1 VGPLGWHGGIF
12 YGVAIQ
18 GIENTGRRL
27 VPDARIVAGSDE
39 MVRFVNYWLELRK
52 ADGMYERER
61 NYWIRGQPSATL
73 PPRWSV
79 VRDVLHWVK

>member
-1 VGPLGWHGGIF
+1 MAPEVHCGEGDHLMADRGDQT
-12 YGVAIQ
+12 AQ
-18 GIENTGRRL
+18 TGRVL
-27 VPDARIVAGSDE
+27 D
-39 MVRFVNYWLELRK
+39 LRK

-61 NYWIRGQPSATL
+61 NYWIRGQPSATP